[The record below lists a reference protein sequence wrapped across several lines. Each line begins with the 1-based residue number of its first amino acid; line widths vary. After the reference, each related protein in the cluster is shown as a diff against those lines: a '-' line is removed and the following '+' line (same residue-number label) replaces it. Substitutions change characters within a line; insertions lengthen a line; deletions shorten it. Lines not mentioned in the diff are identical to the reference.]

1 MPFLR
6 LEGSALRWCWKTL
19 VLLVLGITVTGLH
32 GQGLPNTS
40 GETLSGK
47 SIVLADAVRGHAAVL
62 VVGFGKEAGDG
73 CAAWA
78 KALLGDPALS
88 GVVVYQVA
96 MLGAAPGFVRGM
108 IKSAMRKG
116 MSLQEQEK
124 FVVLTQDE
132 AAWRSYFGVSGDKE
146 PYVVFLSADG
156 RVRWRGHG
164 MAKDSEAQLRAA
176 R

>member
-88 GVVVYQVA
+88 GVVVYQV
-96 MLGAAPGFVRGM
+96 
-108 IKSAMRKG
+108 
-116 MSLQEQEK
+116 
-124 FVVLTQDE
+124 
-132 AAWRSYFGVSGDKE
+132 
-146 PYVVFLSADG
+146 FLSADG

-164 MAKDSEAQLRAA
+164 MAKDSEAQLRTA